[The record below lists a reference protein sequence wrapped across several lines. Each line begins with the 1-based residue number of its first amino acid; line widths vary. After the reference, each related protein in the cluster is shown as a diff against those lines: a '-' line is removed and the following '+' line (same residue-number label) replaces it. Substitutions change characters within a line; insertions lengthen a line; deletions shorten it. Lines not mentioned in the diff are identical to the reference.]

1 MKSPSRS
8 SSRAQNSPARAEG
21 AQLPGDDGKPVSRDA
36 LEPVADLF
44 RVFSEATRL
53 AILKVLMGGSRS
65 VNELV
70 EELGAAQANVSKQ
83 LRILYDARIL
93 AREKRGNQV
102 FYSIA
107 DEIVYPLCELV
118 CGKLNRDAKNA
129 GGHELSM

>member
-1 MKSPSRS
+1 MSVAATS
-8 SSRAQNSPARAEG
+8 
-21 AQLPGDDGKPVSRDA
+21 DDSGSVQRDA

-53 AILKVLMGGSRS
+53 AILKVLMSGTRS

-70 EELGAAQANVSKQ
+70 EELGATQANISKQ
-83 LRILYDARIL
+83 LRILFEARIL
-93 AREKRGNQV
+93 DREKRGNQV

-118 CGKLNRDAKNA
+118 CSKLNRDAKKA
-129 GGHELSM
+129 RGHELSM

>member
-1 MKSPSRS
+1 MKSAPS
-8 SSRAQNSPARAEG
+8 
-21 AQLPGDDGKPVSRDA
+21 PGEAAAHESNAVDRDA

-53 AILKVLMGGSRS
+53 AILKALMAGTRN

-83 LRILYDARIL
+83 LRILYDARIV

-118 CGKLNRDAKNA
+118 CGKLNRDAERA
-129 GGHELSM
+129 GSKQISM